1 MKRAAARWASTPP
14 ESTDELH
21 VKTSKPENYLM
32 DVATVMTM
40 RLTSLPMMWM
50 FNPLKAEK
58 ETRKMF
64 SEKEDALLEMQKQL
78 MQAPALF
85 WYDMWTGMLSGDN
98 DAGWQRAQR
107 KAENRLTRPYTSRVS
122 ANRRRLAKG
131 N

>member
-1 MKRAAARWASTPP
+1 M
-14 ESTDELH
+14 
-21 VKTSKPENYLM
+21 KTSKPENYLM

-58 ETRKMF
+58 ETRQMF
-64 SEKEDALLEMQKQL
+64 SEKEDALREMQNQL
-78 MQAPALF
+78 MQAPAMF
-85 WYDMWTGMLSGDN
+85 WYDMWTGMLSGDS
-98 DAGWQRAQR
+98 DAGWQRAQS
-107 KAENRLTRPYTSRVS
+107 KAENRITRPYKSRVS